1 MTAYKAPLREYGFL
15 LNELLDYNALCQLPG
30 FEDATSD
37 MVDAVLGEAA
47 KLFENVLAPTNQ
59 TADQQGTKLENKAV
73 VPAPVLDGIYQ
84 QLVEGGWLSLS
95 SDPDFGG
102 QGFPELVGVAVE
114 EMMQSA
120 NMAFSLAPM
129 LTRGVVASLR
139 QFGSVEQQQKYLPKL
154 ISGEWSGTM
163 QLTESQAG
171 SDLAAI
177 KTRAVPEGDHYRITG
192 SKIFITW
199 GDQPYTDNIIH
210 LVLARTPDA
219 PEGTKGISMFIVPKF
234 LDNGERNDNYP
245 VSVEHKMGIHASP
258 TCVMSFG
265 DEGGAIGYLVG
276 EENKGLMYMFATMN
290 AARLSVGQEGI
301 STAERAYQQAVA
313 YAKDRVQGQVA
324 GMSGKAAII
333 NHADVKRMLMKMRAL
348 IEAGRALSFAAIR
361 ENDISHHHPDA
372 DVRAN
377 AARRVEVFTPIVK
390 AWGSEAGSEVTSLG
404 VQVHGGM
411 GFVEE
416 TGAAQHMR
424 DVRIAAIYE
433 GTNGIQALDLVG
445 RKTLRDGGEGVRELL
460 GYIKSRVAEVGAAD
474 TKLAAAATTALES
487 CDATVAIILD
497 NVNADPHYAGSVAFN
512 YLMQMGT
519 SVAGALLIVSGL
531 LAQQQIDAGSS
542 DPFYR
547 QKVATAKFYA
557 AHLLPHAEA
566 YAASVRAGFAEITAL
581 GEEDFDTLA

>member
-154 ISGEWSGTM
+154 ISGEWAGTM